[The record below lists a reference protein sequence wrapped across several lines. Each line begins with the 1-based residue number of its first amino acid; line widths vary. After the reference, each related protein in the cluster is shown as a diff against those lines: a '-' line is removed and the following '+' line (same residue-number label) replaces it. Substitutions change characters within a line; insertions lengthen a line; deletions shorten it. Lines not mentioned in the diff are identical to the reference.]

1 MPSHVFRKPKKRENL
16 ERRQGKKANFTFKG
30 TCLQISCKR
39 KGQREIFKMLKEK
52 STNPESYIYGETIF
66 QK

>member
-16 ERRQGKKANFTFKG
+16 ERRQRKKQTLPLKELVFKYHV
-30 TCLQISCKR
+30 S

-52 STNPESYIYGETIF
+52 STNPESYIYGEMIF